1 MCRRCDVPEAGKKNV
16 KIEEPVSVSMKVME
30 ITLSPLAKL
39 GTMYSALPIAEHIPL
54 PAFIGAAFAAFFV
67 LWIFSRM
74 LDPKPYLYNGGKLGY
89 LEKDSVFVK
98 AKKSS

>member
-1 MCRRCDVPEAGKKNV
+1 M

-39 GTMYSALPIAEHIPL
+39 GTMYSELPIAEHITL